1 MHELPHQLQA
11 IAAGQRNLIT
21 RRQLHD
27 IGWTDTRTKAAVRQ
41 GWLRPL
47 HPGVYLL
54 GSAPP
59 DWWQRLLAAV
69 LAAGDGAFVSHRA
82 ALLLWGLVSWT
93 TAPIEI
99 SAPHNGQPRP
109 SGVLLHRSRRTEPL
123 SVVSGIQA
131 SSVERTLLESTTVV
145 PPVVDGEGAFHRLAP
160 EPDVPGEVRALP
172 RAPRREG
179 SPGHDGTSGG
189 RGDLLRHRARRGQ
202 RR

>member
-93 TAPIEI
+93 TAPIDQRTAQRP
-99 SAPHNGQPRP
+99 APAERGPPPPQPAYGTPVGRQWDP
-109 SGVLLHRSRRTEPL
+109 G
-123 SVVSGIQA
+123 
-131 SSVERTLLESTTVV
+131 VERGAHLAR
-145 PPVVDGEGAFHRLAP
+145 VD
-160 EPDVPGEVRALP
+160 
-172 RAPRREG
+172 
-179 SPGHDGTSGG
+179 DGCA
-189 RGDLLRHRARRGQ
+189 ARRG
-202 RR
+202 RRRRFPPPGAGT